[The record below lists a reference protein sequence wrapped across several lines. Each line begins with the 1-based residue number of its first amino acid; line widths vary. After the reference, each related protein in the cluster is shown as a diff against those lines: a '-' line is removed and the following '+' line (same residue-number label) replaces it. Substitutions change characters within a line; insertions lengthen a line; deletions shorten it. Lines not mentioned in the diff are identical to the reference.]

1 MQERAIVYFV
11 VAYLACWLVDL
22 LIQITSRPLMLDP
35 MLKAIIVLGCLV
47 VVLIGLSRNRWLLS
61 R

>member
-11 VAYLACWLVDL
+11 VAYLGCWLVDL

-35 MLKAIIVLGCLV
+35 LAKAIIVLLCLAI
-47 VVLIGLSRNRWLLS
+47 VLFGLVRSRWLLP
-61 R
+61 

>member
-11 VAYLACWLVDL
+11 VAWLACWLVDL

-35 MLKAIIVLGCLV
+35 MLKAIIVLICLA
-47 VVLIGLSRNRWLLS
+47 IIIFGLSRNRWLLP
-61 R
+61 